1 MQRIQKIVL
10 YYVSLTILYR
20 LTYLFDLD
28 EPWST
33 LRPYTPYLFI
43 LAFGAHLGVTLLY
56 NVATTHD
63 KPQAYVDL
71 VNDIKEAQDALK
83 AKGLVIEE

>member
-1 MQRIQKIVL
+1 MQRIQKIIL
-10 YYVSLTILYR
+10 YYVLLTILYR
-20 LTYLFDLD
+20 VTYLFDLE
-28 EPWST
+28 EPWSS

-43 LAFGAHLGVTLLY
+43 LAFGSYLGVTLLY

-83 AKGLVIEE
+83 TKGFVTEE

>member
-1 MQRIQKIVL
+1 MQRIHKVIL

-20 LTYLFDLD
+20 VTYLFDLE

-43 LAFGAHLGVTLLY
+43 LAFGSYLGITLLY
-56 NVATTHD
+56 NVATTND
-63 KPQAYVDL
+63 KPEAYVDL
-71 VNDIKEAQDALK
+71 VKVCILA
-83 AKGLVIEE
+83 

>member
-1 MQRIQKIVL
+1 MQRIQKILL
-10 YYVSLTILYR
+10 YYVLLTILYR
-20 LTYLFDLD
+20 VTYLFDLE
-28 EPWST
+28 EPWSS

-43 LAFGAHLGVTLLY
+43 LAFGGYLGATLLY

-83 AKGLVIEE
+83 TKGFVIEE